1 MLRYISAGFCNI
13 YKIPAMIAQD
23 TISGHANAK
32 LVFSVQHMN
41 LDNTNDTVKNF
52 PATPTHLVDSC
63 DMNGPLV
70 PDAPKKNHLSMFRTR
85 NGLAPLR
92 LSLLFL

>member
-1 MLRYISAGFCNI
+1 MLRYISAGFRNV
-13 YKIPAMIAQD
+13 YKKPVMIAQD
-23 TISGHANAK
+23 TISAHADTK

-41 LDNTNDTVKNF
+41 LNTHDGVKNF

-63 DMNGPLV
+63 DVNGSLV

>member
-1 MLRYISAGFCNI
+1 MLRYISAGFCNV
-13 YKIPAMIAQD
+13 YKNPAMIAQD
-23 TISGHANAK
+23 TISAHADAK

-41 LDNTNDTVKNF
+41 LDTHDGVKNF
-52 PATPTHLVDSC
+52 PTTPTHLVDSC
-63 DMNGPLV
+63 DMHGSLV